1 MDNWNHAKEEKKY
14 MIMKKNKIALILLI
28 MLLIAL
34 TPLKIIQPHNV

>member
-1 MDNWNHAKEEKKY
+1 

-34 TPLKIIQPHNV
+34 TPLKIIQAHSVELDP